1 MKIIREAFTFD
12 DFLLEPGLHS
22 GKSRKEIDLTT
33 YAFGKKITLPIIA
46 APMDTVVNN
55 KVCAIM
61 QNNGGLGILPRFEHL
76 DENFRELKQLGFYG
90 VLTIGIIG
98 EKELEHKINKLNPN
112 SILIEVAHAHQKP
125 VLELAKHILNNYP
138 HIPLTVGNV
147 ASPRAIHDLIRIGVC
162 EIKLGVGPGNLCST
176 RAVTGCGVP
185 QGTAIREA
193 RKVIEASHKQNVRLI
208 ADGGIKTSG
217 DIVKALALGADSVM
231 IGTMIGS
238 TWEAPGSVY
247 YIDDKPYKNVRGM
260 ASEDVM
266 KNRGIK
272 RVAEGVSR
280 DVPILC
286 HLESLLSHLKDGIQ
300 SGLSY
305 LGFDSLNELKTNRD
319 DIVVRMIM
327 NGAIRENGTI

>member
-1 MKIIREAFTFD
+1 MKIIRESFTFD
-12 DFLLEPGLHS
+12 DLLLEPGLHS

-33 YAFGKKITLPIIA
+33 YAFGKKLTLPIIA

-55 KVCAIM
+55 KVCTIM

-76 DENFRELKQLGFYG
+76 DENFRELKMLGLYG
-90 VLTIGIIG
+90 VLAIGIIG
-98 EKELEHKINKLNPN
+98 EKELEDKINRLKPN

-125 VLELAKHILNNYP
+125 VLQLAKHILNNYP
-138 HIPLTVGNV
+138 HLPLTVGNV
-147 ASPRAIHDLIRIGVC
+147 ASPRAIYDFIRIGVT
-162 EIKLGVGPGNLCST
+162 EIKLGVGPGSLCST
-176 RAVTGCGVP
+176 RTVTGCGVT

-193 RKVIEASHKQNVRLI
+193 RNVIDSSNKSVRLI
-208 ADGGIKTSG
+208 ADGGIKNSG

-231 IGTMIGS
+231 IGTMIGR
-238 TWEAPGSVY
+238 TWEAPGDVY
-247 YIDDKPYKNVRGM
+247 YVDNKPYKNVRGM

-272 RVAEGVSR
+272 RIAEGVSR
-280 DVPILC
+280 DIPILC
-286 HLESLLSHLKDGIQ
+286 HLESLLNDFRDGIQ

-319 DIVVRMIM
+319 SIIGRIVMP
-327 NGAIRENGTI
+327 GSYRETGTI